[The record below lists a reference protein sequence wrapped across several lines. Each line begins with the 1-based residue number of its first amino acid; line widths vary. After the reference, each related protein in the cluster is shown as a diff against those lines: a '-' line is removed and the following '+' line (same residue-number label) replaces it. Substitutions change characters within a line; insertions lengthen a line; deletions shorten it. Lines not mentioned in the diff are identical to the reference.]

1 MENKQSSVCE
11 KSKQEILLS
20 VRDLQTSFFLKRGEL
35 KGVDHVSFDVFEG
48 ETIGIVGES
57 GCGKSLTA
65 LSIMNLVPKPKGK
78 IVGGEIVFRNEN
90 LLAKTDK
97 EIKKIQGNDIAMIFQ
112 EPMTS
117 LNPVLTIGW
126 QIAENMRNHEHIS
139 RAEAKKRTIEML
151 KKVNIPM
158 PERRYHEYPH
168 QLSGGMRQKG
178 DDCNGFSMQS
188 SVVDL

>member
-139 RAEAKKRTIEML
+139 RAEAKETY
-151 KKVNIPM
+151 N
-158 PERRYHEYPH
+158 
-168 QLSGGMRQKG
+168 
-178 DDCNGFSMQS
+178 
-188 SVVDL
+188 